1 MAGSQTHLLG
11 PCLASMGA
19 VEQVP
24 SLGLGKVRLTLLL
37 APDPS
42 LRCLCHLGDL
52 RKPWKPSSTL
62 ASVCV
67 RHRSA
72 LWPAGPSWPLPGQDP
87 VPRPGSCRLW
97 LCLASPSVEWQL
109 RARTLTLRC
118 ASLPSPLSPLELGV
132 HSHFLTVSVL

>member
-52 RKPWKPSSTL
+52 PDFPLL
-62 ASVCV
+62 A
-67 RHRSA
+67 
-72 LWPAGPSWPLPGQDP
+72 P
-87 VPRPGSCRLW
+87 
-97 LCLASPSVEWQL
+97 QL
-109 RARTLTLRC
+109 GENKMVVLTLE
-118 ASLPSPLSPLELGV
+118 SGV
-132 HSHFLTVSVL
+132 ICSGSHRKLTQFNTACR